1 MNNKI
6 FGEKLRLARKAKGL
20 TQQQVAEMADI
31 DEKHLSRIEN
41 GKFFPTFNTL
51 NRLLAALDLPLDST
65 GLEFQKLNS
74 ENPLYIK
81 ALQILNSAENDT
93 ELGCYLEVLIT
104 TNSIINKVQA
114 SARGRKLNIQPQ

>member
-6 FGEKLRLARKAKGL
+6 FGEKLRLARRAKGL
-20 TQQQVAEMADI
+20 TQQEVAEMADI

-51 NRLLAALDLPLDST
+51 NRLLVALDLSLDET
-65 GLEFQKLNS
+65 GLDFQKLNS
-74 ENPLYIK
+74 ANPMYIK

-93 ELGCYLEVLIT
+93 ELGCYLEVLT
-104 TNSIINKVQA
+104 MTNHIINK
-114 SARGRKLNIQPQ
+114 IQDKAMLDIECKK

>member
-6 FGEKLRLARKAKGL
+6 FGEKLRLARRAKGL
-20 TQQQVAEMADI
+20 TQQEVAEMADI

-51 NRLLAALDLPLDST
+51 NRLLVALDLSLDET
-65 GLEFQKLNS
+65 GLDFQKLNS
-74 ENPLYIK
+74 ANPMYIK

-93 ELGCYLEVLIT
+93 ELGCYLEVLT
-104 TNSIINKVQA
+104 MTNNIINK
-114 SARGRKLNIQPQ
+114 IQDKAMLDIECKK

>member
-31 DEKHLSRIEN
+31 DEKHLS
-41 GKFFPTFNTL
+41 
-51 NRLLAALDLPLDST
+51 LDLPLDST

-93 ELGCYLEVLIT
+93 ELGCYLEVLMT
-104 TNSIINKVQA
+104 TNNIINKVQA
-114 SARGRKLNIQPQ
+114 SERVAN

>member
-81 ALQILNSAENDT
+81 ALQILNSAEDDM

-114 SARGRKLNIQPQ
+114 SARGAN

>member
-6 FGEKLRLARKAKGL
+6 FGEKLRLARRAKGL
-20 TQQQVAEMADI
+20 TQQEVAEMADI

-51 NRLLAALDLPLDST
+51 NRLLVALDLSLDET
-65 GLEFQKLNS
+65 GLDFQKLNS
-74 ENPLYIK
+74 ANPMYIK

-93 ELGCYLEVLIT
+93 ELGCYLEVLTT
-104 TNSIINKVQA
+104 TNNIINK
-114 SARGRKLNIQPQ
+114 IQDKAMLDIECKK